1 MACDLQ
7 SLNFELAG
15 LKPPIP
21 RDRLIFE
28 EVMVKGRSQLEVAG
42 EHGISQPR
50 VSIIVGEVTAWLCR
64 VLPEAAAKEG
74 AAGQA
79 ALGFWLARARLEFL
93 YNKALAA
100 FDASGQD
107 KVTYK
112 ERRRTEVACEEKIT
126 RQQSPSVGLFNG
138 ALRAA
143 VASARMCCAEAKS
156 SGGSAGRQAAEMS
169 PPSPVMSNSAKT
181 EEFSPTQSPQTQP
194 AAAFTTGAV
203 GSVPRSEAAIK
214 RVMEIARQD
223 PKRADWTEAELRW
236 AAEIALAKT
245 DVDVEKTE
253 AWLRQRAATKA
264 AKAAA
269 REAKVSAPRAKESV
283 APPIPVAASSG
294 IDAPTNPIPRKH
306 EAESLSLSAA
316 RVEKLRREREKRRGP
331 EERRRTFLAPLA
343 VG

>member
-1 MACDLQ
+1 MTCDLQ

-64 VLPEAAAKEG
+64 VLPESAAKEG
-74 AAGQA
+74 AAGQV
-79 ALGFWLARARLEFL
+79 ALGFWLAQARLEFL

-143 VASARMCCAEAKS
+143 VASARMCSAAAKS
-156 SGGSAGRQAAEMS
+156 SGVSAGRQSAGMS
-169 PPSPVMSNSAKT
+169 PESPVMSNSAKT
-181 EEFSPTQSPQTQP
+181 EQLSP
-194 AAAFTTGAV
+194 G
-203 GSVPRSEAAIK
+203 
-214 RVMEIARQD
+214 D
-223 PKRADWTEAELRW
+223 
-236 AAEIALAKT
+236 
-245 DVDVEKTE
+245 
-253 AWLRQRAATKA
+253 
-264 AKAAA
+264 
-269 REAKVSAPRAKESV
+269 
-283 APPIPVAASSG
+283 
-294 IDAPTNPIPRKH
+294 
-306 EAESLSLSAA
+306 
-316 RVEKLRREREKRRGP
+316 
-331 EERRRTFLAPLA
+331 
-343 VG
+343 

>member
-64 VLPEAAAKEG
+64 VLPESAMKEG
-74 AAGQA
+74 AAGQV

-126 RQQSPSVGLFNG
+126 RQQTPSVGLFNG

-143 VASARMCCAEAKS
+143 VASARMCTAAAKS
-156 SGGSAGRQAAEMS
+156 SGVSAGRQSAGMS
-169 PPSPVMSNSAKT
+169 PESPVMSNSAKT
-181 EEFSPTQSPQTQP
+181 AELSPGDLPQTQ
-194 AAAFTTGAV
+194 AAQDLTNVNGHSSEDRETMLQTVIKILRESPQRAHWTDADFRDAAERRLAILDAAHREQEEQQRQT
-203 GSVPRSEAAIK
+203 EAA
-214 RVMEIARQD
+214 
-223 PKRADWTEAELRW
+223 
-236 AAEIALAKT
+236 
-245 DVDVEKTE
+245 
-253 AWLRQRAATKA
+253 
-264 AKAAA
+264 
-269 REAKVSAPRAKESV
+269 KEV
-283 APPIPVAASSG
+283 NAASSS
-294 IDAPTNPIPRKH
+294 PKH
-306 EAESLSLSAA
+306 EQKSISLVGA
-316 RVEKLRREREKRRGP
+316 RAEKLRRERERRKRP
-331 EERRRTFLAPLA
+331 EERRREFLAPLA
-343 VG
+343 AG